1 MNELEQFAARAPFD
15 LDGFVEA
22 ANLLLPQFLP
32 DDDSDAR
39 GDARGDAR
47 LKGEVNVRLVRHL
60 ATLGLLDEAGREG
73 REARYEFRHLL
84 QLLVVRRLM
93 AEGHT
98 TSAIKK
104 MTANVGDQQLQALL
118 RGETRAV
125 LQSDNFELAPAVA
138 ADAATANAALDFL
151 RNIRQ
156 SSAQSPVSPTQT
168 PAVQTPVT
176 RWTRVEIAPGLE
188 LHRSDDYAAPA
199 TPHERELLL
208 KRIESALK
216 TKAKR
221 SPRR

>member
-1 MNELEQFAARAPFD
+1 MNDLQEFAQRAPFD
-15 LDGFVEA
+15 LDDFVAA
-22 ANLLLPQFLP
+22 ANALLPQFLP
-32 DDDSDAR
+32 DDEN
-39 GDARGDAR
+39 DAR

-60 ATLGLLDEAGREG
+60 ATLGLLDEAGRAG

-104 MTANVGDQQLQALL
+104 MTAQIGDEQLQALL

-125 LQSDNFELAPAVA
+125 LQSEIESAPAVA
-138 ADAATANAALDFL
+138 TDAATSNAALDFL
-151 RNIRQ
+151 SHIRQ
-156 SSAQSPVSPTQT
+156 RAAPAAEKSAAT
-168 PAVQTPVT
+168 PASEAPIS
-176 RWTRVEIAPGLE
+176 RWTRIEIAPGLE
-188 LHRSDDYAAPA
+188 LQRSDDYAAPA
-199 TPHERELLL
+199 TPHERELLM

-216 TKAKR
+216 IKSKR